1 MNDIPSLGLEDG
13 TPVFPSLPA
22 PPSLLNAGMA
32 APLPDRTDFL
42 RDTHLDRTSRL
53 LERARARREKALT
66 DRDMGLAARPP
77 VADGKE
83 LCIVQTTTDGRT
95 VVSHRFDQVPRLGD
109 LIARTGPDVFVLCI
123 RIQPPEH

>member
-22 PPSLLNAGMA
+22 DPALLDPGMA
-32 APLPDRTDFL
+32 PPLPDQPDMMRE
-42 RDTHLDRTSRL
+42 THLDRASRL

-77 VADGKE
+77 VGHSRE
-83 LCIVQTTTDGRT
+83 LCIVHTTTDGRT
-95 VVSHRFDQVPRLGD
+95 VASHRFDRVPRLGD